1 MDENLRRRRT
11 GLIIGLF
18 LGTGYS
24 LTANLINRLVLPGIP
39 LYTPPPGMAGLIV
52 ITALMFGLLGLI
64 AAWTDEALPSVLLS
78 GFIGSLISSAWNLA
92 TETDKFA
99 ALTLLVVIFMPR
111 VFFFLPF
118 GGAVR
123 WLTHKITQPT
133 PKSTSP
139 MRKLFPT
146 FLAFIFMVV
155 VGTFAILPKETR
167 TSLVQMDALLQT
179 EINSHATS
187 RSELPKSLQ
196 SVNGFIQNAKGAY
209 RYTIGSNP
217 DVLPAQRPIVGYGVS
232 EPFIIV
238 RFENGFRFGCV
249 FSPPYIEP
257 ACADF

>member
-18 LGTGYS
+18 LGTGYA
-24 LTANLINRLVLPGIP
+24 LTSNLINRLVLPGIP
-39 LYTPPPGMAGLIV
+39 LYTPPPGVAGLIV
-52 ITALMFGLLGLI
+52 VTILMFGVLGSI
-64 AAWTDEALPSVLLS
+64 ATWTDEALPGVLLS

-99 ALTLLVVIFMPR
+99 ALTLVVVIFMPR
-111 VFFFLPF
+111 VFFYLPF
-118 GGAVR
+118 GGTVR
-123 WLTHKITQPT
+123 WLTHTLTQPT
-133 PKSTSP
+133 PKSTAP
-139 MRKLFPT
+139 LRKLIPT
-146 FLAFIFMVV
+146 FLVFIFMVV
-155 VGTFAILPKETR
+155 AGMFAILPKETR
-167 TSLVQMDALLQT
+167 SALVRMDVLLQT
-179 EINSHATS
+179 GINSRATS
-187 RSELPKSLQ
+187 RSQLPKSFQ
-196 SVNGFIQNAKGAY
+196 SVNGFIRNAKGDY

-217 DVLPAQRPIVGYGVS
+217 DVLPVQRPFVGYGVP